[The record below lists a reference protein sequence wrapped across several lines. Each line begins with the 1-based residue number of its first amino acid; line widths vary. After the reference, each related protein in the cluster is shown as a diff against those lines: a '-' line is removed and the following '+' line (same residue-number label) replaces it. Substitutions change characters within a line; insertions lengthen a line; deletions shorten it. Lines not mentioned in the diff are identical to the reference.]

1 MTDAQI
7 AGNKA
12 ISNFIGGMPQYKKAE
27 KYYRNEIKDEK
38 SPDRTGLEY
47 HSSYDWLMPVAKALV
62 DGYYDTHELDDLMV
76 AGGRFD
82 LDEIFGEVVATIIE
96 IEKSV

>member
-7 AGNKA
+7 AGNKT
-12 ISNFIGGMPQYKKAE
+12 ISNFIGGTPQYKKAE
-27 KYYRNEIKDEK
+27 KYYRDEIEDQR
-38 SPDRTGLEY
+38 SPDLTGLKY
-47 HSSYDWLMPVAKALV
+47 HSSYDWLMPVAKMLV
-62 DGYYDTHELDDLMV
+62 NDYYESHDLDDLMN

-82 LDEIFGEVVATIIE
+82 LDEIFEQVVATIIE